1 MDYTLCRIIPKAPF
15 HIGIKEGALEKTMHY
30 IPSDTLFGAICNAY
44 RLLYGKEELE
54 NLLKE
59 FADSPPFLISSAFP
73 YSIDIN
79 FFPMPKFINLSR
91 YVERRDIKKF
101 KKIVYMSRKVLDSLT
116 QNNLK
121 IHLKKENIIQGIF
134 LVSDEEKN
142 KLDEAGIETV
152 WSEHEIPRVTIDRK
166 TNSSNIYYFGEVEY
180 NKNCGMYF
188 LMDFINNG
196 YKDKIKAAINL
207 LGDEGIGGD
216 RSYGKG
222 LFRAEYGT
230 FSWSINSG
238 AFITMSLYLPEEGEI
253 EMVKKGHYE
262 IVRRGGWV
270 YSVDEKGTRK
280 KFIRMISEGS
290 TFEGSRNFYGTMVK
304 VAEGIH
310 NVYRYGYAFPLY
322 MGVLNEI

>member
-15 HIGIKEGALEKTMHY
+15 HIGTKEGALEKTMHY
-30 IPSDTLFGAICNAY
+30 IHSDTLFGAICNTY
-44 RLLYGKEELE
+44 RLLYGKEDLE

-59 FADSPPFLISSAFP
+59 FIDNPPFLISSAFP
-73 YSIDIN
+73 YSSDIN
-79 FFPMPKFINLSR
+79 FFPMPKVINLSR

-101 KKIVYMSRKVLDSLT
+101 KKIEYVSQKVLESVT
-116 QNNLK
+116 QSNLR
-121 IHLKKENIIQGIF
+121 IHLKEENIVQGKF

-142 KLDEAGIETV
+142 KLEEVGIERI
-152 WSEHEIPRVTIDRK
+152 WYEKEIPRVTIDRK
-166 TNSSNIYYFGEVEY
+166 TNSSSIYYFGEIEY

-188 LMDFINNG
+188 IIDFIKND

-222 LFRAEYGT
+222 LFRVEYGT

-238 AFITMSLYLPEEGEI
+238 TFIAMSLYLPKEGEI

-270 YSVDEKGTRK
+270 YSVDEKGMRK
-280 KFIRMISEGS
+280 KFIRMLSEGS
-290 TFEGSRNFYGTMVK
+290 TFEGDKNFYGTVAK

-310 NVYRYGYAFPLY
+310 DVYRYGYAFPIYL
-322 MGVLNEI
+322 GVLNEI